1 MNKKNYALIGYKL
14 EHSISPFIH
23 NRLFEI
29 SKINADYNLLPI
41 SSEQLKSSINFLNKL
56 DGYNVTVPHKVNIML
71 YLSKVNSYAKSYGSV
86 NTVKNAQIS
95 TGFNTDVYGFFEVLK
110 LERINVE
117 SDIVILGYGGV
128 ARAIAARYA
137 QLSIGV
143 TLVVRKESLFKAMEL
158 KRKMNLKNVKVCTAG
173 DLKLQKGKIGML
185 VNATPVGTFPQKDAL
200 PIGIDIIKKCDIIF
214 DLIYNPLETK
224 LIKQARTLGI
234 KAVNGLS
241 MLIFQALL
249 AQKIWNNVV
258 FNESDIKN
266 LMADCINKIK
276 DMGQI

>member
-214 DLIYNPLETK
+214 DLIYNPMETK
-224 LIKQARTLGI
+224 LIKHARTLGI
-234 KAVNGLS
+234 KAVSGLS

-266 LMADCINKIK
+266 LMADCIKKIK

>member
-110 LERINVE
+110 LEKINVE

-214 DLIYNPLETK
+214 DLIYNPMETK
-224 LIKQARTLGI
+224 LIKHARTLGI

-266 LMADCINKIK
+266 LMADCIKKIK

>member
-214 DLIYNPLETK
+214 DLIYNPMETK
-224 LIKQARTLGI
+224 LIKHARTLGI

-266 LMADCINKIK
+266 LMADCIKKIK

>member
-29 SKINADYNLLPI
+29 SKIYADYSLLSI
-41 SSEQLKSSINFLNKL
+41 SSEQLKSNINFLNEL
-56 DGYNVTVPHKVNIML
+56 DGYNVTAPHKVSIIP
-71 YLSKVNSYAKSYGSV
+71 YLSNINSDAKSYGSV

-95 TGFNTDVYGFFEVLK
+95 TGFNTDVYGFFEALK
-110 LERINVE
+110 LEKINVE
-117 SDIVILGYGGV
+117 NDIVILGYGGV
-128 ARAIAARYA
+128 ARAIAARCA

-143 TLVVRKESLFKAMEL
+143 TFVVRKESLFKAMEL
-158 KRKMNLKNVKVCTAG
+158 KRKMNLKNVKVCTAN
-173 DLKLQKGKIGML
+173 DIKLQKGKIGML
-185 VNATPVGTFPQKDAL
+185 VNATPVGTFPQKDTL
-200 PIGIDIIKKCDIIF
+200 PIGLDIIKKCSIIF

-224 LIKQARTLGI
+224 LIKQARALGI

-241 MLIFQALL
+241 MLVFQALL

-258 FNESDIKN
+258 FDESDIKN
-266 LMADCINKIK
+266 LMADCTKKIK

>member
-41 SSEQLKSSINFLNKL
+41 SGEQLKSSINFLNKL

-110 LERINVE
+110 LEKINVE

-214 DLIYNPLETK
+214 DLIYNPMETK
-224 LIKQARTLGI
+224 LIKHARTLGI

-266 LMADCINKIK
+266 LMADCIKKIK